1 MWSAV
6 SRGERSSCCQ
16 DCRVQREWLAHIR
29 QTLSWRCGSRE
40 LAQERVWV
48 AHGPRVAS
56 MTLRRAPPLSTWCM
70 QRSTCRWLSPKSDKV
85 HTVYQ
90 TRLTK
95 SISLFPHAHESIV
108 FRSRYSSVHM
118 CSTSHGAVKSR
129 WMGRDVVV
137 GWMDAEGVDPAP
149 QPVALGCHVSLATIG
164 QFCSVL

>member
-1 MWSAV
+1 MLP
-6 SRGERSSCCQ
+6 GL
-16 DCRVQREWLAHIR
+16 QREWLAHIR

-40 LAQERVWV
+40 LEQERVWV

-137 GWMDAEGVDPAP
+137 GWIDAEGVDPAP
-149 QPVALGCHVSLATIG
+149 QPVCGLVDPEGGGKDEEGKGRSASELMRR
-164 QFCSVL
+164 